1 MQESE
6 DTQVQPLGWED
17 MLEEE
22 TATHSSILT
31 WKIIW
36 TEDLVGYSPWEH
48 KESDTTEQLSIHA
61 RSMSMK

>member
-1 MQESE
+1 
-6 DTQVQPLGWED
+6 

-22 TATHSSILT
+22 TATHSSILV

-36 TEDLVGYSPWEH
+36 TEDMVGYSPWEH
-48 KESDTTEQLSIHA
+48 KESDTNEQLSIHV